1 MSQNHKPLVWLH
13 SEILKRRSL
22 SFVAMI
28 LLKIVQLFVAVT
40 ILVIANYLRSPFL
53 TNFRFWVFWLLIG
66 LSLSLIISELISINK
81 HKSIVKILS
90 LFVLIFSF
98 AGFSNILVS
107 EAQFHLLKHN
117 LFSTDANRLERL
129 GNHFIVGYRDF
140 QRLKKLIEHRAIGG
154 VFITARNIKH
164 KSKAD
169 IQQEISQL
177 QAIRQHQGL
186 SPLWIAVDQEGGIVS
201 RLSPPLTKLPPLS
214 TIIAQE
220 QPIEQSKDAVIKYAR
235 IHGQELSEIG
245 VNLNFA
251 PVVDLN
257 KGVINPQ
264 DKLSLIYRRAISAD
278 KEVVAKVALW
288 YCQTLEEYGVRC
300 TIKHFPGLG
309 RVDTDT
315 HIDHAELDTPLSELV
330 ADDWVPFRQ
339 VMNNSQAFT
348 MLGHA
353 KLMAVDDQ
361 HPASFSQPVIG
372 EMIRKNWQHD
382 GVLITDDFCMQA
394 VYGSKTGLEAAT
406 IEAINAGVDLV
417 LIAFNQDLYYPAMD
431 ALLKAEKAGILDQV
445 VLDKSSKRLEQA
457 KMGCSQ
463 CGALR

>member
-1 MSQNHKPLVWLH
+1 MV
-13 SEILKRRSL
+13 
-22 SFVAMI
+22 I
-28 LLKIVQLFVAVT
+28 LLKIVQLLVAIA
-40 ILVIANYLRSPFL
+40 ILLVANYLRSPFL
-53 TNFRFWVFWLLIG
+53 TNFRFWVFWLLLG
-66 LSLSLIISELISINK
+66 LSLSLVISEVISIKK
-81 HKSIVKILS
+81 HKSILKILS
-90 LFVLIFSF
+90 FFVLIFSF

-107 EAQFHLLKHN
+107 EAKFN
-117 LFSTDANRLERL
+117 LIQQNIFNTDTNRLEKL

-140 QRLKKLIEHRAIGG
+140 HRLEKLVEHQAIGG

-169 IQQEISQL
+169 IQREISQL
-177 QAIRQHQGL
+177 QAIRQEQSL

-214 TIIAQE
+214 TIIAEE

-264 DKLSLIYRRAISAD
+264 DKLSLIYRRAISTEP
-278 KEVVAKVALW
+278 EVVAKVALW

-309 RVDTDT
+309 RVETDT
-315 HIDHAELDTPLSELV
+315 HIEDAELDTPLSELV

-339 VMNNSQAFT
+339 VMRNSQAFT

-353 KLMAVDDQ
+353 KLMAVDDKQ
-361 HPASFSQPVIG
+361 PVSFSQAVIS

-394 VYGSKTGLEAAT
+394 VYSSEAGLEAAT

-417 LIAFNQDLYYPAMD
+417 LIAFNQDLYYPAMN
-431 ALLKAEKAGILDQV
+431 ALLKAEKSGILDQV
-445 VLDKSSKRLEQA
+445 VLEKSRKRLEQA
-457 KMGCSQ
+457 NMG
-463 CGALR
+463 